1 MIKKSTYLGIL
12 LVGALLL
19 GGVPTGCQRSEVQRT
34 SLFETAERHFERGE
48 YDAAL
53 DDYQAFLERYP
64 RSPLSDTARL
74 RVRSINREIQS
85 MMNRKSGPEARYVG
99 TRGEDE
105 ADEPAPDPATGD
117 AAPPE
122 TGPDGG

>member
-1 MIKKSTYLGIL
+1 MIRKSTYLGIL

-19 GGVPTGCQRSEVQRT
+19 GGLPSGCQRSEVQRT

-53 DDYQAFLERYP
+53 DDYQAFVDRYP
-64 RSPLSDTARL
+64 RSPLAETARL
-74 RVRSINREIQS
+74 RIRSINREVQS

-99 TRGEDE
+99 TEGDDDPE
-105 ADEPAPDPATGD
+105 APAPEPASDEPAPD
-117 AAPPE
+117 
-122 TGPDGG
+122 TGPDGD